1 MDLTLATAMLLML
14 SPLLLAAALAVRL
27 ASGKPVIFR
36 QSRVGRNGR
45 EFQLLKFRTM
55 AVQHSGTGP
64 GITSP
69 GDPRITGIGKW
80 LRRSKLDEL
89 PQLVNVLRG
98 EMTLVGPRPDLKE
111 FWRQTSADASQA
123 LQLTPGLTGPA
134 SVAFRNEEDL
144 FAHVSPEQVIKFYV
158 ERLLPAKAKLDL
170 EYASEASFLTDCG
183 ILLRTLT
190 TSLACGSES
199 ARNLHEQLSR

>member
-1 MDLTLATAMLLML
+1 MDLTFATALLLML
-14 SPLLLAAALAVRL
+14 SPVLLAAALAVRL

-55 AVQHSGTGP
+55 AVQQSGTGP

-69 GDPRITGIGKW
+69 GDPRITTIGKW
-80 LRRSKLDEL
+80 LRRSKVDEL

-98 EMTLVGPRPDLKE
+98 EMSLVGPRPDLKE
-111 FWRQTSADASQA
+111 FWCQTSADAAQA
-123 LQLTPGLTGPA
+123 LQLAPGLTGPA
-134 SVAFRNEEDL
+134 SIAFRNEEDL
-144 FAHVSPEQVIKFYV
+144 LAHVSPEQVIKFYV
-158 ERLLPAKAKLDL
+158 GRLLPAKAKLDL
-170 EYASEASFLTDCG
+170 EYASQASFLTDCG

-190 TSLACGSES
+190 TSLAFGAES

>member
-134 SVAFRNEEDL
+134 SIAFRNEEDL
-144 FAHVSPEQVIKFYV
+144 LAHVSP
-158 ERLLPAKAKLDL
+158 
-170 EYASEASFLTDCG
+170 
-183 ILLRTLT
+183 
-190 TSLACGSES
+190 
-199 ARNLHEQLSR
+199 

>member
-98 EMTLVGPRPDLKE
+98 EMSLVGPRPDLKE

-123 LQLTPGLTGPA
+123 LQLAPGLTGPA
-134 SVAFRNEEDL
+134 SIAFRNEEDL
-144 FAHVSPEQVIKFYV
+144 LAHVSPEQVIKFYV

-170 EYASEASFLTDCG
+170 EYASQASFFTDCG

-190 TSLACGSES
+190 ASLAFGSES